1 VEITSAAD
9 QKIEF
14 LNLMVAELQ
23 NQNPLEPMD
32 HQQMAAQLAQFTQL
46 EMSEEMNQNISSMNE
61 SMAKLNTSFQGAML
75 VAEFD
80 YAKSLLGKDVTFYS
94 QEHQQQVTGKVEKM
108 KIDLST
114 GKPTL
119 EVSGK
124 TRLPGGE
131 MSDAMKFAVDVYQVS
146 EILM

>member
-1 VEITSAAD
+1 
-9 QKIEF
+9 
-14 LNLMVAELQ
+14 MVAELR

-46 EMSEEMNQNISSMNE
+46 QLTEETNQKIGSMSEAMDR
-61 SMAKLNTSFQGAML
+61 LNLSFQGAML

-94 QEHQQQVTGKVEKM
+94 DEHQQAVTGKVK
-108 KIDLST
+108 KVNIDLAN
-114 GKPTL
+114 GKPML
-119 EVSGK
+119 EVAGK
-124 TRLPGGE
+124 VTYPGGLV
-131 MSDAMKFAVDVYQVS
+131 SDELVFPVEVYAVS